1 MNAPRYL
8 PVAPV
13 SRSICVAHSQVNIVL
28 ESHLMQQKLHAHLLA
43 PELLRSMRIGI
54 RDGGRPQRDR
64 PDPNGTG
71 QTPTSMGSRTVKT
84 LTDRKIV

>member
-54 RDGGRPQRDR
+54 LMGHPHLSRP
-64 PDPNGTG
+64 TALC
-71 QTPTSMGSRTVKT
+71 T
-84 LTDRKIV
+84 LNRALLKGPMYF

>member
-54 RDGGRPQRDR
+54 L
-64 PDPNGTG
+64 
-71 QTPTSMGSRTVKT
+71 MGHPHLRRLRAMIAHNATFWRNR
-84 LTDRKIV
+84 L

>member
-54 RDGGRPQRDR
+54 LMGHPHLGRLRAMMAHNATFWR
-64 PDPNGTG
+64 N
-71 QTPTSMGSRTVKT
+71 R
-84 LTDRKIV
+84 L